1 MRRRPLPALV
11 PLAALVFALSTC
23 AAPIDYS
30 ATTVTTSST
39 TWSWG
44 AHVPNEFSATKGSA
58 FDLKRVVLD
67 ASGED
72 PLLTFTF
79 TLRRLPKPEQAA
91 MASITFRNA
100 HNTRAGYLL
109 LRWPGHGKRPVVS
122 EIDTIAKRGRVLD
135 LQPVVDRRA
144 RTITA
149 SYPRD
154 LFGFGDGFWYWH
166 ADTYVGRKH
175 VDNCAAHPYPLE
187 RTGVDPRIV
196 RGADWTAP
204 YPVTMLARGR

>member
-11 PLAALVFALSTC
+11 PLAALVFALSTL
-23 AAPIDYS
+23 APVGVYP
-30 ATTVTTSST
+30 ATTVNTSHIWT
-39 TWSWG
+39 WG
-44 AHVPNEFSATKGSA
+44 AHVPHEHSATSGSA
-58 FDLKRVVLD
+58 FDLERVVLD
-67 ASGED
+67 GSSDD

-79 TLRRLPKPEQAA
+79 TLRSLPKPEQAA

-100 HNTRAGYLL
+100 SGTRAGYLL
-109 LRWPGHGKRPVVS
+109 IRWPGHGERPVVS
-122 EIDTIAKRGRVLD
+122 EIDTIAKRGRLLD
-135 LQPVVDRRA
+135 LEPVVDRRA

-149 SYPRD
+149 RYPRD
-154 LFGFGDGFWYWH
+154 VFEFGEGFWYWH

-175 VDNCAAHPYPLE
+175 VDNGAAHPYPLE

-204 YPVTMLARGR
+204 YPVPMLAREQ